1 MGGRSAATPH
11 AAWSVW
17 GVAVGAYGLG
27 AFHRSSLA
35 VAGIYATE
43 RFDISATQLASF
55 VVLQLAVYAA
65 LQIPVGLLV
74 DRFGSGRVLLVGL
87 LAMSVG
93 QVAFALTDSY
103 ALALLARVSVGV
115 GDATTFVCCLRLIS
129 SWFPTRRIPVMT
141 QLTGPLG
148 QVGTIAAAVPMTW
161 ALRRFGWERSYLA
174 VAAVGLVVAV
184 LVLVIVRDEPGRR
197 TLSGSALGLAVVR
210 STLAQSWA
218 ETGTRLG
225 FWIHFSQHFSASMLG
240 LLWGF
245 PFFVRSEGSS
255 EATAGVLLTV
265 MVVAVI
271 AVAPLIGWLVTR
283 FPARRSDLVLGSIGA
298 VAGLWAV
305 VLLWP
310 GTAPV
315 WLLAIL
321 VIVVGAAGPMAMIG
335 FDFARLANPP
345 HRLASAVGMVNQGG
359 FLASLTIILVVG
371 ALLDLGSRDADGTY
385 TPAACTLA
393 LSAQFVLWGVA
404 ALQIWRLRVQFRD
417 EAHRQPTSAPMP
429 GARAA
434 DS

>member
-1 MGGRSAATPH
+1 MSSRATATSR
-11 AAWSVW
+11 AAWAVW
-17 GVAVGAYGLG
+17 GVAVAAYGLG

-55 VVLQLAVYAA
+55 VVLQLAVYAV

-103 ALALLARVSVGV
+103 ALALLARVAVGI

-129 SWFPTRRIPVMT
+129 SWFPARRIPVMT
-141 QLTGPLG
+141 QLTGPIG
-148 QVGTIAAAVPMTW
+148 QIGTIAAAVPMTW
-161 ALRRFGWERSYLA
+161 ALGRFGWERSYLA
-174 VAAVGLVVAV
+174 VAAVGVVVAL
-184 LVLVIVRDEPGRR
+184 LVLAVVRDEPGRR
-197 TLSGSALGLAVVR
+197 TLAGAAMSLATVRTSLAL
-210 STLAQSWA
+210 SWA

-245 PFFVRSEGSS
+245 PFFVRSEGTS

-271 AVAPLIGWLVTR
+271 SMAPVIGWFVTR
-283 FPARRSDLVLGSIGA
+283 FPSRRSDLVLGSIGT

-310 GTAPV
+310 GAAPV
-315 WLLAIL
+315 WLLTIL
-321 VIVVGAAGPMAMIG
+321 VVVVGAAGPMAMIG

-345 HRLASAVGMVNQGG
+345 DRLASAVGMVNQGG

-371 ALLDLGSRDADGTY
+371 ALLDVGSRGSDDGAY
-385 TPAACTLA
+385 TPAAFTLA
-393 LSAQFVLWGVA
+393 LSAQFVLWAVA
-404 ALQIWRLRVQFRD
+404 AAQIWRLRARFRITEPD
-417 EAHRQPTSAPMP
+417 GQDAGAPE
-429 GARAA
+429 RN
-434 DS
+434 DL